1 MKPQPMTAIVLVCS
15 LGALTYGAVRLYG
28 YAQAYLHPHAVLER
42 ERQARHARL
51 TREFRKG
58 VR

>member
-1 MKPQPMTAIVLVCS
+1 MLTIAIICTA
-15 LGALTYGAVRLYG
+15 GALTYGAVRLYG
-28 YAQAYLHPHAVLER
+28 YFNPYASLER

-58 VR
+58 RG